1 MPFSFATRM
10 GTRFALLTDSR
21 QASKQA
27 IRILLSK
34 KIIEVK
40 MKLKTNFLF
49 LFIAAAIFL
58 TACAANTEGVKK
70 VNTTDENVAIKG
82 FDTVAFF
89 TAEQA
94 IAGNPQYSLIWNGA
108 KWYFSSSENM
118 EKFKAAPEQYAPQ
131 FGGYCSWAVSKGY
144 TADGDPNAWKI
155 VEGKLYLNYNRKVKE
170 KWEAEQPKLI
180 EDGRKNWEEFKKKKP
195 EHKG

>member
-1 MPFSFATRM
+1 
-10 GTRFALLTDSR
+10 
-21 QASKQA
+21 
-27 IRILLSK
+27 
-34 KIIEVK
+34 
-40 MKLKTNFLF
+40 MKLQKSLLF
-49 LFIAAAIFL
+49 LLFSMAAIFL
-58 TACAANTEGVKK
+58 AACAGNVEGVKK
-70 VNTTDENVAIKG
+70 INTTAENVAIKG

-89 TAEQA
+89 TAESA
-94 IAGNPQYSLIWNGA
+94 VEGNPQYSFIWNGA
-108 KWYFSSSENM
+108 KWYFSNAENM
-118 EKFKAAPEQYAPQ
+118 EKFRANPEQYAPQ

-155 VEGKLYLNYNRKVKE
+155 VDGKLYLNYNQKVKE